1 MQNED
6 FTVTK
11 DRLPRGVKFTVKG
24 RVNSTNAD
32 GLQFR
37 LEKALKD
44 GEVNIVL
51 NMRQVDFLN
60 STGVRVLLKT
70 YKDAVTAGVK
80 FAIEQPSENVK
91 NVLGMVALDELLIL

>member
-6 FTVTK
+6 FIVTRDK
-11 DRLPRGVKFTVKG
+11 NPWGVKFTVKG

-51 NMRQVDFLN
+51 NMNQVDFLS
-60 STGVRVLLKT
+60 STGIRVLLKT
-70 YKDAVTAGVK
+70 YKDASKTGVK
-80 FAIEQPSENVK
+80 FAIEQPSENVR
-91 NVLGMVALDELLIL
+91 NVLGMVAMDELLIV